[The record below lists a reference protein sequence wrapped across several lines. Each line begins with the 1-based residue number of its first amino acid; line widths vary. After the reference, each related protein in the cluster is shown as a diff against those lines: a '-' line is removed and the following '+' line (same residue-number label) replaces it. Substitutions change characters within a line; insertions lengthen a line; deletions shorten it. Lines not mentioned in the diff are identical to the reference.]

1 MKILVLTGSPRKY
14 SNSNVMADEFIRG
27 AKENGH
33 DIFRF
38 DAAHSNVHP
47 CIACNRCGKDGPCIF
62 NDDFQKVR
70 ENILPADLV
79 VFVTPLYWFGI
90 CGQLKNVIDRFYAL
104 DKRLHEP
111 KQAILLSTHL
121 NTADE
126 PNVPLALTYQAMLHY
141 LGWTSRGII
150 QAGGLDEAGT
160 ITGTEFPRLAYKL
173 GKSIRD

>member
-1 MKILVLTGSPRKY
+1 MNILVLTGSPRKN
-14 SNSNVMADEFIRG
+14 SNSNFMADEFIRG

-38 DAAHSNVHP
+38 EAAHSNVHP

-70 ENILPADLV
+70 EHILPADL

-90 CGQLKNVIDRFYAL
+90 AGQLKNVIDRFYAI
-104 DKRLHEP
+104 DKNLHVP

-121 NTADE
+121 NTAEE
-126 PNVPLALTYQAMLHY
+126 PNIPLAMTYQAMLNY
-141 LGWTSRGII
+141 LGWTNRGII
-150 QAGGLDEAGT
+150 QAGGLDAAGA
-160 ITGTEFPRLAYKL
+160 IINTEFPKRAYEL
-173 GKSIRD
+173 GKSLQD